1 MWGFRFASTQT
12 LCPPPRTLKKRDP
25 TLDVIFLA
33 NHDDDGN
40 VDLYVGEAEG
50 LSGGMQVVVISITP
64 KDTITKGQEIAYNY
78 DPHMTFIK
86 KESVQMTPLPK
97 KVPNKVGVH
106 I

>member
-1 MWGFRFASTQT
+1 M
-12 LCPPPRTLKKRDP
+12 KKRDP